1 MILNMAILNFSDY
14 KKIRHIKSKRAMI
27 NARRRWKEYE
37 NYKLRTGFRKG
48 KDTWVLK
55 NL

>member
-1 MILNMAILNFSDY
+1 MAILTFNDY
-14 KKIRHIKSKRAMI
+14 RKKRKIKSKSALLH
-27 NARRRWKEYE
+27 ARRRWKEYE